1 MLVEDRSLQG
11 SPGWG
16 GPFVWQAL
24 LCFFA
29 VLHLKAILCKIL
41 LPAAVHCSRLK
52 TAVFLLTVALDLK
65 EADHLLGFAIINRSS
80 FSFCFCCAAFK
91 VIPVNSCLFAQHWFL
106 FPFLLLFSLLQPA
119 FEGNLNKISWRQLL
133 AQHCSQF
140 KRGRSLGRFYYQRS
154 KTFATFCLL

>member
-52 TAVFLLTVALDLK
+52 TAVFLLTIALDLK
-65 EADHLLGFAIINRSS
+65 EADLLLGFAIINRSS

-106 FPFLLLFSLLQPA
+106 ARFCHSYSKEVFLLLC
-119 FEGNLNKISWRQLL
+119 
-133 AQHCSQF
+133 CSQHL
-140 KRGRSLGRFYYQRS
+140 KEIWTKKIPDEAPPVSSPRGDSGATRDENGR
-154 KTFATFCLL
+154 KTS